1 MENDELVER
10 LRTIQTSINDLT
22 DEVEG
27 IKRIVDNTDDYDPL
41 PEIKDLKEQVKE
53 MSYQMRRNN
62 DLIEKFLN
70 QSKVVGL

>member
-1 MENDELVER
+1 MENDVLAER